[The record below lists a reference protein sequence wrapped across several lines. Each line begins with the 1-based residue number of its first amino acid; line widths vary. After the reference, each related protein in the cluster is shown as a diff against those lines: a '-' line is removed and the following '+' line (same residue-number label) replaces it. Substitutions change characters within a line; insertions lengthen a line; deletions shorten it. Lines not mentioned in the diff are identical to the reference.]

1 MQGAAPHS
9 ASFPVTTPIEEQ
21 HAPQG
26 SALRGRLG
34 RMAPYLVIFAVM
46 AWLFVLTGR
55 FDYDKTAGSLGP
67 DAWPRLILALGAAVS
82 LFEVVRIALFGG
94 RDAQAEEPAA
104 APDTALA
111 VEDIPDDEPHQGVAK
126 LAHAAPALA
135 WLVAY
140 ILVLDTLGF
149 FLATLVFLLGFAAIA
164 GYRRP
169 VPLVLVSL
177 GLTVGFMVM
186 FMRVIYVSLPIG
198 IEPFA
203 QVSLL
208 MMKLLGVS

>member
-1 MQGAAPHS
+1 MTAP
-9 ASFPVTTPIEEQ
+9 EREQ
-21 HAPQG
+21 HASQG
-26 SALRGRLG
+26 ATPLRARLA
-34 RMAPYLVIFAVM
+34 RMAPYLVILAAMV
-46 AWLFVLTGR
+46 WLFVLTGR
-55 FDYDKTAGSLGP
+55 FDYDQNAGSIGP

-82 LFEVVRIALFGG
+82 IFEIVRIGVFGG
-94 RDAQAEEPAA
+94 GAAQAEEPAPPA
-104 APDTALA
+104 ADVPLS
-111 VEDIPDDEPHQGVAK
+111 VQDIPDDEPHQGVAR
-126 LAHAAPALA
+126 LAYAAPAFA

-140 ILVLDTLGF
+140 ILVLDTAGF
-149 FLATLVFLLGFAAIA
+149 FLATFVFLLGFALIA
-164 GYRRP
+164 GYRKP

-203 QVSLL
+203 KASLL